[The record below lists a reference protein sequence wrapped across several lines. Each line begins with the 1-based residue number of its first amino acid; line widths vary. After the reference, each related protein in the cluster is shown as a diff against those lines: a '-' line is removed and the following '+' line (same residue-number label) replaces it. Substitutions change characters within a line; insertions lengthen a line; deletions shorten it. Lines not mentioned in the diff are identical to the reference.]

1 LTAEGSRPRLEQH
14 PSRETPPLQVASI
27 TLAETEK

>member
-1 LTAEGSRPRLEQH
+1 LEQH